1 MSNNAPGKV
10 TLWIGRILSGLVFAF
25 MALMPAAI
33 LAFKPEMMRAGMK
46 ESGFPEQDMLPIVLM
61 EIGFT
66 LLYVIRPTS
75 VLGGLLL
82 TAYLGGAT
90 LTHMRLGQY
99 PQMAFPIIVG
109 VVVWA
114 GLFFREPRLRTLV
127 PIRW

>member
-1 MSNNAPGKV
+1 MWV
-10 TLWIGRILSGLVFAF
+10 GRVLSGLVFAF
-25 MALMPAAI
+25 MGLMPIAI
-33 LAFKPEMMRAGMK
+33 LAFKPEMMREGMK
-46 ESGFPEQDMLPIVLM
+46 ESGFPEQCMLPIVLM

-66 LLYVIRPTS
+66 LLYMVRPTS

-90 LTHMRLGQY
+90 ATHMRAAQY

-114 GLFFREPRLRTLV
+114 GLFFREPRLRTLL